1 MSNQTDF
8 KALPPPV
15 QRVIPALRRV
25 GWISFWTQLVLAVV
39 AGLIFLFAIL
49 IESPGP
55 REAARTSNVSIA
67 PGIFFA
73 VLGLAALGLSIYWAY
88 RYTRLSQQL
97 SSANSKLRPG
107 RVKTVQIVRRGLM
120 VNLAGMSFTLIA
132 AEAIGGILLAKAL
145 QYQGGGSLVTALRPQ
160 DFIQALDI
168 FVVLANTHTI
178 VAHFIGM
185 VTGLWLL
192 NWIDVNTQKEP

>member
-1 MSNQTDF
+1 MSNNTEY

-25 GWISFWTQLVLAVV
+25 GWISFWVQLVLAVV
-39 AGLIFLFAIL
+39 AGLIFLFASV
-49 IESPGP
+49 IESPP
-55 REAARTSNVSIA
+55 AREAGRTVANNSSG
-67 PGIFFA
+67 PGIFLFPI
-73 VLGLAALGLSIYWAY
+73 LGLIALGLSIYWAF

-97 SSANSKLRPG
+97 ASPNPKLRP
-107 RVKTVQIVRRGLM
+107 RKADTIQMVRRGLM
-120 VNLAGMSFTLIA
+120 VNLVGMLFTLLG

-145 QYQGGGSLVTALRPQ
+145 QYQGGTPLVTALRPQ

-178 VAHFIGM
+178 VAHFTGI

-192 NWIDVNTQKEP
+192 NWIDSSSGQ

>member
-1 MSNQTDF
+1 MSNQTDL

-15 QRVIPALRRV
+15 QRVIPALRRI

-49 IESPGP
+49 IESPAP
-55 REAARTSNVSIA
+55 REAARSSNVGIG

-73 VLGLAALGLSIYWAY
+73 VLGLVSLGVSIYWAY

-97 SSANSKLRPG
+97 SSVNPKLRP
-107 RVKTVQIVRRGLM
+107 RRADTLQMVRRGLM

-145 QYQGGGSLVTALRPQ
+145 QYQGGASLVTGLRPQ

-178 VAHFIGM
+178 VAHFFGLL
-185 VTGLWLL
+185 TGLWLL
-192 NWIDVNTQKEP
+192 NWIDNQAQG

>member
-1 MSNQTDF
+1 MSNNTDF

-25 GWISFWTQLVLAVV
+25 GWISFWIQLVLAVV

-49 IESPGP
+49 IESPAP
-55 REAARTSNVSIA
+55 REAVRTSNVGIG

-73 VLGLAALGLSIYWAY
+73 ILGLVSLGLSIYWAF

-97 SSANSKLRPG
+97 GSVNSKLRP
-107 RVKTVQIVRRGLM
+107 RRADTLKMVRQGLM
-120 VNLAGMSFTLIA
+120 VNLAGMTFTLLA

-145 QYQGGGSLVTALRPQ
+145 KYQGGGSLVTALRPQ

-178 VAHFIGM
+178 VAHFIGII
-185 VTGLWLL
+185 TGLWLL
-192 NWIDVNTQKEP
+192 NWIESQGQV

>member
-1 MSNQTDF
+1 MSNNSDF

-25 GWISFWTQLVLAVV
+25 GWISFWVQLVLGVV

-49 IESPGP
+49 IESPP
-55 REAARTSNVSIA
+55 ARDAARTSNIGIG

-73 VLGLAALGLSIYWAY
+73 VLGLASLGLSIYWAF

-97 SSANSKLRPG
+97 GSVNPKLRP
-107 RVKTVQIVRRGLM
+107 RRADTMKMVRQGLM

-145 QYQGGGSLVTALRPQ
+145 QSQGTGSLVTALRPQ

-178 VAHFIGM
+178 VAHFIGL

-192 NWIDVNTQKEP
+192 DWINRQTQG

>member
-1 MSNQTDF
+1 MSNQPDL

-55 REAARTSNVSIA
+55 RDAARTSNVSIA

-73 VLGLAALGLSIYWAY
+73 VLGLASLGLSIYWAY

-97 SSANSKLRPG
+97 SSVNAKLRP
-107 RVKTVQIVRRGLM
+107 RRADTVQMVRRGLM
-120 VNLAGMSFTLIA
+120 VNLVGMTFTLIA

-145 QYQGGGSLVTALRPQ
+145 QSQGSGALGVGWRPQ

-168 FVVLANTHTI
+168 FVVLGNTHTI
-178 VAHFIGM
+178 VAHFIGI

-192 NWIDVNTQKEP
+192 DWIHRQTQG